1 MKKTLL
7 VVSIG
12 LFGTVSA
19 FGQNND
25 FLSDYSILE
34 ETEGDNLLIK
44 ARYTP
49 AENVQRLKDYKA
61 VLVDQPEIFIAA
73 DSKYK
78 GAKGDQLK
86 LLADLARLATQQRLE
101 AGGYVIADAPG
112 PDVLYVR
119 WAITDLYL
127 KKKKRGLL
135 SYTPAGM
142 VIHATRQAAIRDL
155 WKKINIVEFAVELEL
170 SDFVTGEIIGAA
182 VTRRQGKRKD
192 KGQAEDLV
200 SWQDLDALFLT
211 VAERLT
217 CGLDNSAKPESEW
230 ADCGAIWIEPETG

>member
-12 LFGTVSA
+12 LFGAVSA

-25 FLSDYSILE
+25 FLSDYSKLE

-49 AENVQRLKDYKA
+49 AENVQWLKDYKA
-61 VLVDQPEIFIAA
+61 ILVDQPEIFIAA

-86 LLADLARLATQQRLE
+86 LLADLARLTLQERLE
-101 AGGYVIADAPG
+101 AGDYMIADAPG
-112 PDVLYVR
+112 PDVLYLR

-142 VIHATRQAAIRDL
+142 VVHATRQAAIRDL
-155 WKKINIVEFAVELEL
+155 WKKVNIVEFAVELEI
-170 SDFVTGEIIGAA
+170 SDFVTGEILSAA

-200 SWQDLDALFLT
+200 SWQELDALFLT
-211 VAERLT
+211 AGDRMR
-217 CGLDNSAKPESEW
+217 CGLDNAARPVSEW

>member
-61 VLVDQPEIFIAA
+61 VLVDQPEIFTAA

-86 LLADLARLATQQRLE
+86 LLADLARLAMQQRLE

-182 VTRRQGKRKD
+182 VSRRQGKRKD
-192 KGQAEDLV
+192 RGQAGDLV
-200 SWQDLDALFLT
+200 SWQELDALFLT
-211 VAERLT
+211 VAERVT